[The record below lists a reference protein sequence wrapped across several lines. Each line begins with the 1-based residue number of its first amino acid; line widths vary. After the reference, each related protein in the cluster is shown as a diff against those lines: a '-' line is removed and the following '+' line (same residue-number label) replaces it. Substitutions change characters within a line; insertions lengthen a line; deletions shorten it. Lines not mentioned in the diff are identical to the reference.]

1 MPEKTRALQAKEKGF
16 FVTPRRRRRRDAKKR
31 RKIRFNGKIVCRCE
45 SVTEGEIV
53 DSIVRPLGAVD
64 PDGVKRRTRAG
75 MGRCQSDFCF
85 SRVAEI
91 LSEKLGIPAEKLRFN
106 AQRKSGSRARKAYEK
121 RRRGQILTRKN
132 TEKFF
137 CACQSQL
144 AANF

>member
-16 FVTPRRRRRRDAKKR
+16 SLRRGDGGGETQKSGGKSALRKNRVPR
-31 RKIRFNGKIVCRCE
+31 E

-106 AQRKSGSRARKAYEK
+106 ANAKAVAERARRMKKDGEDK
-121 RRRGQILTRKN
+121 
-132 TEKFF
+132 
-137 CACQSQL
+137 S
-144 AANF
+144 

>member
-1 MPEKTRALQAKEKGF
+1 MY
-16 FVTPRRRRRRDAKKR
+16 KR
-31 RKIRFNGKIVCRCE
+31 Q
-45 SVTEGEIV
+45 GEIV

-106 AQRKSGSRARKAYEK
+106 ANAKAVAERARRMKKDGEDK
-121 RRRGQILTRKN
+121 
-132 TEKFF
+132 
-137 CACQSQL
+137 S
-144 AANF
+144 